1 MTALEFG
8 LAYID
13 FEGFGKIKDI
23 DFADE
28 LWCEEISDGLTIRG
42 IDFED
47 GLVHLGTLEEYPCG
61 WECCGTYWET
71 EEYNLDQLASKG
83 HLGKLIDMM
92 DDVLTVKTGI

>member
-1 MTALEFG
+1 MTAREFMSECN
-8 LAYID
+8 L
-13 FEGFGKIKDI
+13 FVELGKIQDI

-28 LWCEEISDGLTIRG
+28 LWCEEISDGITIQG

-61 WECCGTYWET
+61 WECCGTYWEV

-83 HLGKLIDMM
+83 YLDKLIDMM